1 MQRLLAGEIV
11 VQGAYR
17 HARFQR
23 DRAGGQAG
31 PAIALPNPNIGVEN
45 GLYGEPR
52 AGLSGPFQRFSAA
65 FGGCPVA
72 HGYPN
77 PASGRLAYSLYIA
90 RSPYGA
96 RHDPDKEP
104 ANRQARPR
112 SHPHRYPNPDRTA
125 TRSGTAENQPPGADH
140 QQHHVRRLRRH
151 SAPTLLG

>member
-31 PAIALPNPNIGVEN
+31 PAIALTNPNVIVET
-45 GLYGEPR
+45 GMYGELR
-52 AGLSGPFQRFSAA
+52 AGLSGQLQRFSAA

-77 PASGRLAYSLYIA
+77 PASGTLASSQYIA
-90 RSPYGA
+90 RTPYGA
-96 RHDPDKEP
+96 RHDPDTEP
-104 ANRQARPR
+104 A
-112 SHPHRYPNPDRTA
+112 
-125 TRSGTAENQPPGADH
+125 
-140 QQHHVRRLRRH
+140 
-151 SAPTLLG
+151 